1 MLVEAV
7 LLMVLVVV
15 LVVSTAV
22 LVDVVLPR
30 RSAPRLV
37 VLLVLDAL
45 ASLFGSNSLA
55 DAAGGV

>member
-55 DAAGGV
+55 DAAGGA